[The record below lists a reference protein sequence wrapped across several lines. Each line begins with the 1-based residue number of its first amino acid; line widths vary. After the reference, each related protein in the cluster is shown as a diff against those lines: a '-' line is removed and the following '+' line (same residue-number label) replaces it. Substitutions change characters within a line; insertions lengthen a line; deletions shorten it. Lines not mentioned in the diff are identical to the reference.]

1 MNLSSDC
8 FYLPPV
14 SLRLSA
20 LQLNAIRPGLLLIIN
35 RYQAAQNT
43 GEYSYSYPYYLHPRS
58 GFDFGEFDPQCMSI
72 VCALGKRLSGRGRRF
87 QLNAIEL
94 AICIFAARV
103 TARERNHGH
112 LSASL
117 ATPLARIVCT
127 LERHRKRALRR
138 IPAELF
144 REYSGRWRRLLHWI
158 RMHLLFCG
166 CRKFPHRSNHLYR
179 TILQECLV
187 QARAGLQALQI
198 SVPDDLRLR
207 TLVRLALRYVR
218 RDRTDFG
225 IRQLIANHQLAQ
237 RYFAEF
243 VIERET
249 KGAKQ

>member
-1 MNLSSDC
+1 M
-8 FYLPPV
+8 FFGW
-14 SLRLSA
+14 RLDFLDDRSK
-20 LQLNAIRPGLLLIIN
+20 P
-35 RYQAAQNT
+35 AAV
-43 GEYSYSYPYYLHPRS
+43 
-58 GFDFGEFDPQCMSI
+58 I
-72 VCALGKRLSGRGRRF
+72 SGRKERTMPNRF
-87 QLNAIEL
+87 EGDF
-94 AICIFAARV
+94 C
-103 TARERNHGH
+103 H
-112 LSASL
+112 L
-117 ATPLARIVCT
+117 I
-127 LERHRKRALRR
+127 RHR
-138 IPAELF
+138 
-144 REYSGRWRRLLHWI
+144 REQLDLTQQEVAGKIGVTTDCWRRLLHWI